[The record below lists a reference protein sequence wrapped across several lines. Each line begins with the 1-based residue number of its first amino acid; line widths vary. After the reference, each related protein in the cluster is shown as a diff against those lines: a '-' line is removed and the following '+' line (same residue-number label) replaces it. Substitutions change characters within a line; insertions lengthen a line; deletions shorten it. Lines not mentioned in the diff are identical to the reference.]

1 MAATLTSANPRLYQG
16 GVMATQKIL
25 ITNGQSWS
33 AGQFLEVSSGAL
45 IPAASNS
52 VALKY
57 YALTDQADPGDATTF
72 AEVGIVTADMVFVM
86 NELDGTVPTTSVG
99 ALHSIDVT
107 SNICTVD
114 TADNTTPCF
123 RVIGIA
129 TVDDP
134 INNKSDDV
142 HGRMYVSVLQSVL
155 DT

>member
-1 MAATLTSANPRLYQG
+1 MATLTAENPALYQG
-16 GVMATQKIL
+16 PVMGTQSIL
-25 ITNGQSWS
+25 VTNGQSWK

-57 YALTDQADPGDATTF
+57 YALTDQDDPGDTTTY
-72 AEVGIVTADMVFVM
+72 AEVGIVTADHVFVM
-86 NELDGTVPTTSVG
+86 NELDGTVPTTSIG

-107 SNICTVD
+107 SNVCTVD

-123 RVIGIA
+123 RVVGIA
-129 TVDDP
+129 ALDQPMT
-134 INNKSDDV
+134 DV
-142 HGRMYVSVLQSVL
+142 AADVKGRLYVSVIQTVL